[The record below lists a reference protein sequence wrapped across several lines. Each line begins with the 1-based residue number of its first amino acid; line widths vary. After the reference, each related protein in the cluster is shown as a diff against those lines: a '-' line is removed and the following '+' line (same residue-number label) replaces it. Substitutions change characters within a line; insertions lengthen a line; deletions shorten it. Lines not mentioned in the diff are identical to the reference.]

1 MIKTKHLTIS
11 KQKDIIKRVMNMEKF
26 IKSDLNIETIVFA
39 CFVARGTGDAVHKNR
54 PSHGLAFHTS
64 GEKEYNFSDGTKLLT
79 KPNTVIYLPKG
90 SDYVVNTKV
99 QGDCF
104 AINFDIS
111 PQTDF
116 KPFVMPVKN
125 TKMLEHFKTAE
136 KIWTAKKP
144 GYMFKCKAELYNILY
159 LMQEEFLSVYTPT
172 SKYEIIRPAVDYI
185 HRYYPEKLLN
195 VSELS
200 RMCGITPEYF
210 RRLFGSFF
218 GVSPIKYINALKL
231 ARAEEL
237 LSSQMYS
244 VTEAA
249 QMSGYTDMSHFSR
262 EFKKHTGISPTE
274 VMKK

>member
-79 KPNTVIYLPKG
+79 KPNTLIYLPKG

-116 KPFVMPVKN
+116 KPFVMPVK
-125 TKMLEHFKTAE
+125 KTL
-136 KIWTAKKP
+136 
-144 GYMFKCKAELYNILY
+144 KCLNILKR
-159 LMQEEFLSVYTPT
+159 QRKSGQQRNRD
-172 SKYEIIRPAVDYI
+172 IC
-185 HRYYPEKLLN
+185 LN
-195 VSELS
+195 V
-200 RMCGITPEYF
+200 RQNYITF
-210 RRLFGSFF
+210 SILCRRSFYL
-218 GVSPIKYINALKL
+218 YILQ
-231 ARAEEL
+231 RASTRLYVL
-237 LSSQMYS
+237 L
-244 VTEAA
+244 
-249 QMSGYTDMSHFSR
+249 
-262 EFKKHTGISPTE
+262 
-274 VMKK
+274 